1 MNILVVAA
9 TSRELIGNQIDD
21 LRLNFKSHK
30 SIDVLITGI
39 GIPNMILSLTNYLAR
54 NDVDFLI
61 NIGVCGSFS
70 RKIPVGS
77 VVEVVQDE
85 FSEIGYE
92 EGNLFTQF
100 NQDYNIQTY
109 FKSNK
114 TTNLISANAITVNT
128 VHGNEKSIKRVCDRF
143 NPDVESMEGAAFMM
157 VSNYYNKPC
166 LQLRG
171 VSNFIEKRNR
181 DAWNINLAVEN
192 SNKELYDIICEL

>member
-21 LRLNFKSHK
+21 LRLNFKSQK

-39 GIPNMILSLTNYLAR
+39 GIPNMTLSLTNYLAR

-61 NIGVCGSFS
+61 NIGICGSFS

-92 EGNLFTQF
+92 EGNLFTKF
-100 NQDYNIQTY
+100 NEEYNIQTC

-128 VHGNEKSIKRVCDRF
+128 VHGNEQSIKRVCDRI

-192 SNKELYDIICEL
+192 SNKELYDIIYEL